1 MEFRL
6 HPLVL
11 LNISDHHTR
20 SVPCSPRSSLA
31 LPLARPCRHATL
43 TALPRS
49 FKAQLAGLDTPRVLG
64 LLLGTHTA
72 RTVEI
77 SNSFE
82 IKYDGFLNDVPQLD
96 HAFLV
101 QKQEQ
106 CAQLMGVLMRHRPLT
121 LSTPRQEGLPK
132 AGRRWLVLHRQRSA
146 GRGPG
151 AAASGAWALVH
162 GPLRLSRPLHLSCE
176 QLTAVTESPVYALFN
191 PVVLAAKELPIT
203 LYESGARG
211 ANKLQRPRTS
221 DTYAPPRRATRGE
234 RGAVPDLRAGVVH
247 DRGARRGQ
255 TVHPLTC

>member
-20 SVPCSPRSSLA
+20 SVLCSCSLLA

-82 IKYDGFLNDVPQLD
+82 LKYDGFLNDVPQLD

-106 CAQLMGVLMRHRPLT
+106 CAQLMGVLVATQTLDTLHAQTRRSSQSWTSLAGTPPAALCWTQIWSCSEWCVGVSSRALGTPFLT
-121 LSTPRQEGLPK
+121 HFATLVRAVDGGHGEPRVRALQ
-132 AGRRWLVLHRQRSA
+132 
-146 GRGPG
+146 PG
-151 AAASGAWALVH
+151 S
-162 GPLRLSRPLHLSCE
+162 
-176 QLTAVTESPVYALFN
+176 
-191 PVVLAAKELPIT
+191 
-203 LYESGARG
+203 
-211 ANKLQRPRTS
+211 
-221 DTYAPPRRATRGE
+221 
-234 RGAVPDLRAGVVH
+234 
-247 DRGARRGQ
+247 ARR
-255 TVHPLTC
+255 

>member
-121 LSTPRQEGLPK
+121 LSTHRQEGLPK

-162 GPLRLSRPLHLSCE
+162 APQALTPFAPLVR
-176 QLTAVTESPVYALFN
+176 AVDGGHGEPRVRALQ
-191 PVVLAAKELPIT
+191 PG
-203 LYESGARG
+203 S
-211 ANKLQRPRTS
+211 
-221 DTYAPPRRATRGE
+221 
-234 RGAVPDLRAGVVH
+234 
-247 DRGARRGQ
+247 ARRQGAAHHA
-255 TVHPLTC
+255 VRERCAAC